1 MNNEEKLR
9 HFLKRAT
16 ADLQDAH
23 QRLRY
28 YEAKDAEPIAVV
40 AMSCRFPGGADTPED
55 LWRLLDSGG
64 DAMTAFP
71 ADRGWT
77 DAPGD
82 YARVGG
88 FVHDAPRFDP
98 ELFGISPREALAMDP
113 QQRLLLE
120 TAWEAFER
128 AGIDPLSLRGSRTG
142 VFAGSNGQD
151 YTHLLTNAADDT
163 ALFGGTSVA
172 ASVVSGRL
180 SYLFGLEGPAVTV
193 DTACSSSLVA
203 LHMAVQ
209 SLRSGEC
216 SLALAGGVT
225 VMSTP
230 GTFVAFTE
238 QNGLAADGRCKPFAD
253 AADGTGWGEGVGL
266 LLVERLSDARRNG
279 HPVLAVVRGSAVNQD
294 GASNGLTAPNGPSQ
308 QRLIRQALANAR
320 LTADEVDAV
329 EAHGTGTRL
338 GDPIEAQALLATYG
352 QDRDRPLWLGSIKS
366 NVGHTQA
373 AAGVAGV
380 LKVVL
385 ALQHARLPKTLHVDA
400 PSSHVDWSA
409 GAVELLTEAQPWPAG
424 ERTRRAGVSAFGV
437 SGTNAHVII
446 EEAPAAEPAGPAG
459 VAGSSGAGGSA
470 GVAAGLSGAGG
481 PVGIAG
487 ARGVAGASG
496 AAGLSRAGGPVEIAG
511 ASGAAG
517 LSGAVEPGGA
527 VEAGPVVPWVLSA
540 KSAAGLRAQA
550 GRLAAFASLADSPV
564 DVGFSL
570 ATTRA
575 ALDHRAV
582 VVGADRAELLA
593 GVAAVAG
600 GGDGAASGVV
610 AETGSGPVLVFPGQG
625 SQWVGMA
632 VELLDSS
639 PVFAARWAEC
649 EAALE
654 SFVDWSLTEV
664 ARSSDPAVLERV
676 DVVQPLLWAMM
687 VSLAELWRSAGVEP
701 AAVIGH
707 SQGEIAAAVVAKAL
721 SLEDGARVVAL
732 RAKAITEL
740 AGSGGMLS
748 VPLPV
753 AEVENGLDSRL
764 GIAAV
769 NGPSATV
776 VSGEVEALD
785 EAQAR
790 WEAEGIRVRRVP
802 VDYASHSPQVE
813 AIRERIL
820 RDLAPVKPSSVDTVF
835 FSTLAGEPIDTAEL
849 TADYWYRNLRA
860 TVNFEQA
867 TKAAITAGHMV
878 FIESSAHPVLTV
890 GIQQTLDELEV
901 SGTVVPTLRRDH
913 GDLRRLYTSFG
924 EAYVRGTTIAWE
936 NLTPGRRV
944 DLPTY
949 AFQRRRFWIERKPAS
964 ESTADAPFWDAVD
977 RADLDGLADT
987 LGLADSE
994 PLQAV
999 VPALSAWHRGRRDDS
1014 LVDGWRYRITWKPL
1028 GAAATR
1034 PSGTWLVLDQ
1044 GGDLAAVAAGAL
1056 AAHGA
1061 EVVRVVTAP
1070 GADRAELAARVVA
1083 ALDGTTPAGVV
1094 SATGLTGTVTAVQ
1107 ALGDAG
1113 VTAPLWCLTRGAVA
1127 ALPDETVADPE
1138 QALVWGFGRVA
1149 GLEHPE
1155 RWGGLVDLP
1164 DGETGTDADG
1174 PLVAAL
1180 SGATGEDQLAVRASG
1195 LFGRRLARAPRTRHT
1210 ATRWRPSGTVL
1221 VTGGLGALGAHVAR
1235 RLAADG
1241 AEHLVLLSRRGP
1253 EAPGAEELRAELEA
1267 AGTRVTVAACDVADR
1282 DALAAVI
1289 AGAGPLSAVFHTAA
1303 ALDDGFVDALTA
1315 DRIDRVLAPKLRGAV
1330 NLRELT
1336 AGHPLTALVFF
1347 SSMAGTFG
1355 ASGQGNYAPG
1365 NAFLD
1370 AYAQALRAEGV
1381 PATSIAWGT
1390 WAGAGMAE
1398 SGIGELARRHGIPEM
1413 APDRALDVLRQAVED
1428 GDAVLGCI
1436 AIDWDRYYVAYT
1448 ARSAT
1453 KLFDE
1458 IPEVQRLTAAT
1469 EPAPEADG
1477 GWAARLA
1484 ARDRAGQLRLLTEL
1498 VGVQVATVLGYA
1510 SGGSVRDD
1518 QAFTDVGFD
1527 SVTAVELRNRLG
1539 AATGLKLP
1547 ATLVFDHPTPS
1558 ALAKH
1563 LRDRLAGAED
1573 LAPADTGPAPVADEP
1588 IAIVAMACRFPGG
1601 VESPEQL
1608 WALLAE
1614 GREGIG
1620 PFPADRGWGS
1630 DGEGGFLA
1638 DAAGFDAG
1646 FFGISPREALAM
1658 DPQQRLLLE
1667 VAWETVERA
1676 GIDPAAL
1683 RGSRTGVFAGTNG
1696 QDYVSL
1702 TAHTT
1707 EDIAGYI
1714 GTGNTA
1720 SVLSGRISY
1729 AFGFE
1734 GPTVTVDTACSSSLV
1749 AMHLAAQALRLGE
1762 CRLAL
1767 AGGATVMATPA
1778 LFGEFSKQGGVA
1790 ADNRCK
1796 AFSDSADGAGFSEGI
1811 GLVLLERLSDAE
1823 RNGHPVLAVV
1833 RGSAVNSDGASNGLT
1848 APNGPSQQR
1857 VIRQALAN
1865 AGLSTKDV
1873 DVVEAHGT
1881 GTSLGD
1887 PIEAQALLAT
1897 YGQDREHPVLLG
1909 TVKSNLG
1916 HTQAAAGVAG
1926 VLKVVLALQNGLL
1939 PRTLHVDAPS
1949 SHVDWSAGAVELL
1962 TEAQPWPVGERTRR
1976 AGVSSFGIGG
1986 TNAHLVIEEARTP
1999 EAAARPAPGGLV
2011 PWVLSAKSEP
2021 AVRAQAA
2028 RLRAHLLAE
2037 PDVDPRDVGHT
2048 LATARA
2054 GLEHRAVVV
2063 GERDALLAGLAAVA
2077 AGEPAANVVS
2087 GSARPGRTGFLFSGQ
2102 GSQVLGMGR
2111 DLYERF
2117 PVFAEAFD
2125 AVCARLDSSL
2135 RDVLWGSD
2143 AELLNRTEFTQA
2155 GLFAVEVALF
2165 RLLESFGVCP
2175 DVLVGHSIGEFA
2187 AAHVAGVLSLD
2198 DACALVSARGRLMQ
2212 ALPEGGAMLA
2222 VQATPDEIGP
2232 VLGAAVSLAAVNGP
2246 DSVVVSGDVAAVE
2259 QVAEWAADRK
2269 TRWLKVSH
2277 AFHSHRMDPMLAE
2290 FAAVASTV
2298 EYHAPE
2304 LPIVST
2310 LTGAPITEFDA
2321 RYWVDQV
2328 RGTVRF
2334 ADAVTGAERWV
2345 EVGPGAVLAGLVD
2358 GVAVQRADREGVQ
2371 AFLTAL
2377 GRLHADGV
2385 VVDWTPLLG
2394 DGRRVD
2400 LPTYPFE
2407 HQRFWLDPAGPAAD
2421 PVEAEFWATVDRE
2434 DLTALSGTLAIDDE
2448 APLRAV
2454 VPALASWWRNRRDG
2468 AAIRGWGYRFRW
2480 QPLPSD
2486 GAAVSGRWLLLSH
2499 DDEPDLVAALTAVG
2513 AEVDHRRVAA
2523 EVEPV
2528 AGGGFAGVVLALDVA
2543 ATAAALQ
2550 VLDVPGAKI
2559 WATTRGA
2566 VSVGD
2571 DDVLTTPDGALVWGL
2586 GRTAALEHPD
2596 RWGGLIDLPTVLG
2609 DREAPLLAATLTGTE
2624 DQVAVRPSGAYARRL
2639 VRAAVAGAEDWQP
2652 DGTVLITG
2660 GTGALGAQVARWA
2673 AGLGAGRVVLLSRRG
2688 EDAPGAGTLRD
2699 DLVAAGTEVR
2709 IAACDVAD
2717 RAALAEVLATERI
2730 TAVFHTAAVLD
2741 DGVIGGLTPDRL
2753 AAVLRPKAVAARVLH
2768 EATLDHPVSAFV
2780 LFSSLAGAL
2789 GAPGQ
2794 GGYAAANAYLD
2805 ALAEER
2811 AQAGLPAT
2819 SVSWGAWA
2827 GEGMAAGGLA
2837 GQRVTR
2843 GGLTPMAAGPAL
2855 RALRRTLGRETCP
2868 VLADIDWPRFTAGF
2882 TAVRPS
2888 PALRTVPEARQAPGA
2903 GTAVAGLLSGPGA
2916 EDRLLELVR
2925 GRAAAVLGH
2934 DSAAAIA
2941 PDTALRDLGFD
2952 SLTAVELRN
2961 LLGVAT
2967 GLALPST
2974 VVFDYPTAAALAGHL
2989 ASELL
2994 GTEAGAAVETVA
3006 AADEPVAIVG
3016 MACRFPGGVASP
3028 EDLWD
3033 LVAAGGDAMGP
3044 FPADRGWDLGKLL
3057 GPAGTSSTGE
3067 GGFVTGATD
3076 FDPAF
3081 FGISPREALVM
3092 DPQQRLLLEASWE
3105 VLERAGI
3112 DPGTLRGG
3120 RVGVF
3125 AGTNGQDYAVLAR
3138 SAPEEAAA
3146 FLPTGNTA
3154 SVLSGRVSY
3163 AFGFEGPA
3171 VTVDTACSSSL
3182 VAMHLA
3188 GQALRAGECSLALA
3202 GGVSVMA
3209 TPSAFIG
3216 FSRQN
3221 GLAAD
3226 GRCKAFA
3233 DAADGTGWGEGVGVV
3248 LLERLS
3254 DAQRNGHRILAVVR
3268 GSAVNQDGASNGL
3281 TAPNGPAQQRVI
3293 RQALAS
3299 AGLSTK
3305 DVDAVEAHGTGTKL
3319 GDPIE
3324 AQALLAT
3331 YGRERE
3337 TPLLLGSVK
3346 SNIGHTQAAAGVA
3359 GVIKMVQAMRHG
3371 VLPKTLH
3378 VDRPT
3383 SEVDWS
3389 AGAVEVLTEAR
3400 DWPETGRARRAGVSS
3415 FGVSG
3420 TNAHVIV
3427 EAVPAASVPSAE
3439 VVPVPWVLSAKTADA
3454 LRAQADRL
3462 RAHVSAHPGVTA
3474 ADLGLALATTRAALG
3489 ERAVLVGDQEALR
3502 SGLAAV
3508 ASGEPAA
3515 NVVSGSVSSGR
3526 VGFLFSGQ
3534 GAQVLGMGR
3543 DLYER
3548 FPVFAGA
3555 FDAVCA
3561 RLDPSLRD
3569 VLWGADAEL
3578 LNRTVFTQAGLF
3590 AVEVALFR
3598 LLESFG
3604 VRPDV
3609 LVGHSIGEF
3618 AAAHAAG
3625 VLSLDDA
3632 CALVAARGRL
3642 MDALPEGGAMLAVQ
3656 ATHLEIAP
3664 VLGDGVSLAAV
3675 NGPDSV
3681 VVSGDVAAVE
3691 RVAEWAADRKTRWLK
3706 VSHAFHSHRMDPM
3719 LAEFAAV
3726 ASIVEYR
3733 APELPIVSTLT
3744 GEPIIEFDARYW
3756 VDQVRGTV
3764 RFADAVVA
3772 AGAGRWVEVGPGAV
3786 LAGLVDGVAT
3796 QRADREGVPAFLTAL
3811 GRLHVDGVTVDW
3823 TPAFPGASPADL
3835 PTYAFQHQRFWLD
3848 PAPADDWRYRVSWTA
3863 VGATAGTPRGRWLL
3877 LHADGEGDD
3886 VAEAL
3891 GDVTRIA
3898 VPAGTGRAA
3907 LAGRLAGV
3915 FDGVAVALDAVTT
3928 ATAVQAIGD
3937 AGIDARIWALTRGA
3951 VSTGPGDPLTDPEA
3965 AMVWG
3970 LARTAALEQPDRWGG
3985 VIDLPGTLDERAA
3998 RLLAAALTGA
4008 EDQVAVR
4015 GAGLFARRLVRSA
4028 GEPGEDWTA
4037 DGTVLVTGGTG
4048 ALGAQVA
4055 KWAVARG
4062 ARRLVLLSR
4071 RGEDA
4076 PGAAGLR
4083 AELAGAEVRIVAC
4096 DVTDRAA
4103 LAAALDG
4110 EELAAVFHTAG
4121 VLDDGVLGGLTPDR
4135 FDAVLAP
4142 KADAARHLHE
4152 LTEGHPLRTFVLFS
4166 SVSGTIGAAGQA
4178 AYAAANAYLDALAE
4192 HRTQQGLPATSVA
4205 WGAWA
4210 DGGMA
4215 ASAVVEQR
4223 MARGGMHAMAPDR
4236 ALRELTAVAGA
4247 GGAVTVAD
4255 LDWGRFAPAFTT
4267 LRPSKL
4273 FDGVPEAARAL
4284 RENRAAPGN
4293 AALRARLGEAPEA
4306 GRPRILLDVVRSQA
4320 AAVLGHAS
4328 AEAVSPGA
4336 AFRELG
4342 FDSLTAV
4349 EFRNALG
4356 AATGLALPA
4365 TLIFD
4370 HPTPAALAGHLAAE
4384 LLGTEAGAAVETVAA
4399 TDEPVAIVG
4408 MACRF
4413 PGGVASPEDL
4423 WDLVASGGDGM
4434 GPFPA
4439 DRGWDLAALA
4449 GEGSGT
4455 SSVAEGGFVDGA
4467 GEFDAGLFGIS
4478 PREALAMDPQQ
4489 RLLLEASWDVLE
4501 RSGFDPTSLRGSRV
4515 GVFAGTNGQDYAALM
4530 ARAPKDSE
4538 AYLATGNTASVLSGR
4553 ISYAFGFEGPAVTV
4567 DTACSSSLVAMHWAA
4582 QALRTGEC
4590 SLALAGGVT
4599 VMATPSAFIGFSR
4612 QNGLAADGR
4621 CKAFADAADGTG
4633 WGEGVGV
4640 VLLERLSDAQRNGH
4654 RILAVVRGSAV
4665 NQDGASNGLTA
4676 PNGPAQQRVIRQAL
4690 ASAGLSTQD
4699 VDVVEAHGT
4708 GTKLGDPIEAQALLA
4723 TYGRERETPL
4733 LLGSVKSNI
4742 GHTQAAAGVAGVIK
4756 VVEAM
4761 RHGVAPRT
4769 LHVGTPS
4776 SHVDWSAGAVEVLTE
4791 ARDWPETGRARRAGV
4806 SSFGISGTNAH
4817 VILEQGPAEPAPEPA
4832 PAAGP
4837 WLLSAKTE
4845 PALRTR
4851 AARLRAWLAGRDDL
4865 GGVARTLVTTRAG
4878 LDERAAVLGDDR
4890 ESLLAGLAA
4899 LAAGEPAA
4907 NVVRGR
4913 AADGRLGF
4921 LFSGQGSQRLG
4932 MGRELHSR
4940 YPVFASAFDEVC
4952 ARLDVEL
4959 GCSLREV
4966 VWGAEAGELN
4976 RTVFAQA
4983 GLFAVEVALFRLF
4996 ESFGVTPDVLIGHS
5010 IGELAAAYVAG
5021 VFSLDDA
5028 CVLVAARGRLMQA
5041 LPEGGAMLAVQASE
5055 VDIQS
5060 VLAELDG
5067 VSLAAVNG
5075 PDSVVVSGDAEAVE
5089 AVAAWAAGRKT
5100 NRLKVSHAFH
5110 SHRMDPMLAEFGRI
5124 AATLDYREP
5133 RIPLVS
5139 TLTGKP
5145 VAGELCSAAYWVDQ
5159 VRGAVRFADAVAGAV
5174 ADGVTRFAEIGP
5186 GAVLAGLVPGP
5197 AVAVAAQ
5204 RADRPAGTALV
5215 AALARLHTLGVA
5227 VDWRPE
5233 FGDGSAR
5240 PVDLPG
5246 YPFEHERYWLDAPL
5260 RRTEPDD
5267 AFWADI
5273 EAEDLAA
5280 TLDLDGEVLRKVVP
5294 ALAGWRRD
5302 RAAGSGTYRVT
5313 WSPVPQPADTQLTGR
5328 WLVVGA
5334 APHAAGPGGAL
5345 DGGLEAAEGKLL
5357 GGVLEA
5363 GGGGALAGGLVASG
5377 GGLEFADGNP
5387 LGGGLAAAD
5396 GNPLGGGFEFA
5407 DGKLLGGGLEFADGN
5422 PLGGGF
5428 ESANGKP
5435 LSDLLAALTRHGA
5448 EAVPCRV
5455 DELAAEVAA
5464 GPVAGVLVALGAAG
5478 LAAVV
5483 QLLGEAAPGTRC
5495 WAVTRAALAVTAA
5508 DLPDPGQAAVWG
5520 LGRTVALESP
5530 ARWGG
5535 LIDLPAALDEHAGR
5549 LLAGVLAGGTEDQVA
5564 IRRAGLFGR
5573 RLAGAPGLP
5582 ADEWTPDGTVLVTGG
5597 TGALGA
5603 RVARWAA
5610 GRGARR
5616 IVLVSR
5622 QGEAAPGAPEL
5633 RAELVSAGAEVR
5645 LAGCDVADRDQLAAV
5660 LADEEVTAVFH
5671 TAGVLDDGIVDGLT
5685 PERFAKVFAPKVTGA
5700 VLLDELTRAHP
5711 VSAFVLFSSIAGT
5724 VGGPGQG
5731 NYAAA
5736 NAVLD
5741 ALAEQRHRAGRPAL
5755 SVAWGP
5761 WAEAGMAASD
5771 LVGGRM
5777 GRGGVGALDP
5787 EAALRVLARAVSVG
5801 GALVVADIDWA
5812 KYAPA
5817 ITAARP
5823 SRLFDGVPAA
5833 RRALAAVAA
5842 EPAAAEETLAA
5853 RLAGA
5858 APSDRERIVL
5868 DLVRKQAA
5876 AVLGH
5881 PSADTVPADRPFRE
5895 LGFDSLTA
5903 VEFRNLLAAAS
5914 GRTLPATVVFDHPTP
5929 AALAAALG
5937 AELAPDGGASPLDE
5951 LDRLEAVLAAAEP
5964 DDLTRSRVTVR
5975 LRALLA
5981 GWSGGAG
5988 QPPAAAGS
5996 DEIDSATDEEL
6007 FALIREDLGQ

>member
-1 MNNEEKLR
+1 MTNEEKLR

-64 DAMTAFP
+64 DAMSAFP
-71 ADRGWT
+71 ADRGWA
-77 DAPGD
+77 DAPGS
-82 YARVGG
+82 YVRVGG

-98 ELFGISPREALAMDP
+98 ELFGISPREALSMDP

-151 YTHLLTNAADDT
+151 YTHLLANAADDT

-238 QNGLAADGRCKPFAD
+238 QNGLAADGRCKAFAD
-253 AADGTGWGEGVGL
+253 EADGTGWGEGVGL

-366 NVGHTQA
+366 NIGHTQA

-380 LKVVL
+380 MKVVL
-385 ALQHARLPKTLHVDA
+385 ALRNGRLPKTLHA
-400 PSSHVDWSA
+400 QTRSSQVDWSA
-409 GAVELLTEAQPWPAG
+409 GAVELLTEAQPWPQG

-437 SGTNAHVII
+437 SGTNAHVIL
-446 EEAPAAEPAGPAG
+446 EEAPADELAGAAGALGPTRAAELLEGAGPAG
-459 VAGSSGAGGSA
+459 AAELPQGAKRAGS
-470 GVAAGLSGAGG
+470 VGLA
-481 PVGIAG
+481 
-487 ARGVAGASG
+487 G
-496 AAGLSRAGGPVEIAG
+496 AAGIAEAAGPVER
-511 ASGAAG
+511 
-517 LSGAVEPGGA
+517 
-527 VEAGPVVPWVLSA
+527 VEAGSPVVPWVLSA

-550 GRLAAFASLADSPV
+550 GRLAAFGSLASSPS

-593 GVAAVAG
+593 EVAAVAAG
-600 GGDGAASGVV
+600 GPGAASGVV
-610 AETGSGPVLVFPGQG
+610 AELGAGPVLVFPGQG
-625 SQWVGMA
+625 AQWVGMA

-639 PVFAARWAEC
+639 EVFAARWAEC
-649 EAALE
+649 EAAL
-654 SFVDWSLTEV
+654 SCFVDWSLTEV
-664 ARSSDPAVLERV
+664 ARSDDPSVLERV
-676 DVVQPLLWAMM
+676 DVVQPLLWAVM

-707 SQGEIAAAVVAKAL
+707 SQGEIAAAVVAGAL
-721 SLEDGARVVAL
+721 STTDGARVVAL
-732 RAKAITEL
+732 RAKAITDL
-740 AGSGGMLS
+740 AGTGGMLS

-753 AEVENGLDSRL
+753 AEIEAGLDPRL
-764 GIAAV
+764 GVAAV

-776 VSGEVEALD
+776 VSGEITALD
-785 EAQAR
+785 EAQAA
-790 WEAEGIRVRRVP
+790 WEAEGVRVRRVP

-820 RDLAPVKPSSVDTVF
+820 SDLAPVSPSSVDTVF
-835 FSTLAGEPIDTAEL
+835 FSTLTGEAIDTAEL

-860 TVNFEQA
+860 TVKFEQA
-867 TKAAITAGHMV
+867 TRAAITAGHAV
-878 FIESSAHPVLTV
+878 FVESSAHPVLTV
-890 GIQQTLDELEV
+890 GLRQTLDDLET

-913 GDLRRLYTSFG
+913 GDLRQLYTAFG
-924 EAYVRGTTIAWE
+924 EAYVRGVPVAWE
-936 NLTPGRRV
+936 ELTPGRRV

-949 AFQRRRFWIERKPAS
+949 AFQRRRFWIETRKTT
-964 ESTADAPFWDAVD
+964 ETTADAPFWDAVE
-977 RADLDGLADT
+977 RADLTALADT
-987 LGLADSE
+987 LGLAGSE

-999 VPALSAWHRGRRDDS
+999 VPALSAWHRERRDGS
-1014 LVDGWRYRITWKPL
+1014 LVDGWRYRITWKSL
-1028 GAAATR
+1028 GTPAAR
-1034 PSGTWLVLDQ
+1034 PSGTWLVLDD
-1044 GGDLAAVAAGAL
+1044 GGDLPARATAALTGAGA
-1056 AAHGA
+1056 A
-1061 EVVRVVTAP
+1061 VVRVGTAP
-1070 GADRAELAARVVA
+1070 GEDRAGLAGRVVE

-1094 SATGLTGTVTAVQ
+1094 SATGLTGTVAAVQ
-1107 ALGDAG
+1107 ALGDAR

-1127 ALPDETVADPE
+1127 AIPDETVAHPE

-1164 DGETGTDADG
+1164 AGDADVDAL
-1174 PLVAAL
+1174 LVAAL
-1180 SGATGEDQLAVRASG
+1180 AGASGEDQLAVRASG
-1195 LFGRRLARAPRTRHT
+1195 LFGRRLVRAPRTGP
-1210 ATRWRPSGTVL
+1210 APARWRPSGTVL

-1241 AEHLVLLSRRGP
+1241 AEHVVLLSRRGP
-1253 EAPGAEELRAELEA
+1253 EAPGAEELRAELA
-1267 AGTRVTVAACDVADR
+1267 ASGTRVTIAACDVADR

-1289 AGAGPLSAVFHTAA
+1289 ADAGPLSAVFHTAA

-1315 DRIDRVLAPKLRGAV
+1315 DRIGRVLAPKLRGAV

-1336 AGHPLTALVFF
+1336 AGHPLSALVFF

-1413 APDRALDVLRQAVED
+1413 APDRALDVLRQAIED

-1458 IPEVQRLTAAT
+1458 IPEVRRLTA
-1469 EPAPEADG
+1469 PAAEVDG

-1484 ARDRAGQLRLLTEL
+1484 GRDRAGQLRLLTEL

-1527 SVTAVELRNRLG
+1527 SVTAVELRNRLT
-1539 AATGLKLP
+1539 AVTGLKLP

-1573 LAPADTGPAPVADEP
+1573 RSPSDAAPAPVADEP

-1620 PFPADRGWGS
+1620 PFPADRGWDS
-1630 DGEGGFLA
+1630 DGEGGFLT

-1667 VAWETVERA
+1667 VAWETLEQA

-1796 AFSDSADGAGFSEGI
+1796 AFSDTADGAGFSEGV

-1865 AGLSTKDV
+1865 AGLSTQDV

-1897 YGQDREHPVLLG
+1897 YGQDREHPLLLG

-1926 VLKVVLALQNGLL
+1926 VLKVVLALRHGEL

-1962 TEAQPWPVGERTRR
+1962 TEARPWPAAGRPRR

-1986 TNAHLVIEEARTP
+1986 TNAHLVIEEAP
-1999 EAAARPAPGGLV
+1999 ETEPAARPAPGGRV

-2021 AVRAQAA
+2021 ALRAQAA
-2028 RLRAHLLAE
+2028 RLRTHLLAE
-2037 PDVDPRDVGHT
+2037 PDLDPRDVGHT
-2048 LATARA
+2048 LATGRA
-2054 GLEHRAVVV
+2054 GLDHRAVVA
-2063 GERDALLAGLAAVA
+2063 GDREALLSGLAAVA
-2077 AGEPAANVVS
+2077 AGEPAAHVVS
-2087 GSARPGRTGFLFSGQ
+2087 GSVKPGRTGFLFSGQ

-2111 DLYERF
+2111 DLYGRF

-2125 AVCARLDSSL
+2125 AVCARLGASL
-2135 RDVLWGSD
+2135 RDVLWGFN
-2143 AELLNRTEFTQA
+2143 AELLNRTVFTQA

-2165 RLLESFGVCP
+2165 RLLESFGVRP

-2198 DACALVSARGRLMQ
+2198 DACALVAARGRLMQ

-2222 VQATPDEIGP
+2222 VQATPEEIAP
-2232 VLGAAVSLAAVNGP
+2232 VLGDGVALAAVNGP
-2246 DSVVVSGDVAAVE
+2246 DSVVVSGDVDAVE
-2259 QVAEWAADRK
+2259 RVAGWAAGRK
-2269 TRWLKVSH
+2269 TRRLKVSH

-2290 FAAVASTV
+2290 FAEIASTV
-2298 EYHAPE
+2298 EYHEPE

-2310 LTGAPITEFDA
+2310 LTGEPVTEFDA

-2334 ADAVTGAERWV
+2334 ADAVAAAGAGRWV
-2345 EVGPGAVLAGLVD
+2345 EVGPGAALAGLVE

-2377 GRLHADGV
+2377 GRLHTEGV
-2385 VVDWTPLLG
+2385 TVDWTSLFG
-2394 DGRRVD
+2394 DARHVD

-2407 HQRFWLDPAGPAAD
+2407 HQRFWLEPAGPALD

-2434 DLTALSGTLAIDDE
+2434 DLTALSGTLALDDE

-2468 AAIRGWGYRFRW
+2468 AASRGWGYRFRW
-2480 QPLPSD
+2480 QPLPP
-2486 GAAVSGRWLLLSH
+2486 ARATLSGRWLLLSH
-2499 DDEPDLVAALTAVG
+2499 GDEPDLVAALTADG
-2513 AEVDHRRVAA
+2513 AEVEHRRVAA
-2523 EVEPV
+2523 GVEPV
-2528 AGGGFAGVVLALDVA
+2528 TADGLAGAVLALGVA
-2543 ATAAALQ
+2543 TTAAALP
-2550 VLDVPGAKI
+2550 VIDAPGAKI
-2559 WATTRGA
+2559 WAITRGA

-2571 DDVLTTPDGALVWGL
+2571 DDALTNPDGAFVWGL
-2586 GRTAALEHPD
+2586 GRTAALEYPD
-2596 RWGGLIDLPTVLG
+2596 RWGGLIDLPPVLG
-2609 DREAPLLAATLTGTE
+2609 DREAALLAATLSGTE
-2624 DQVAVRPSGAYARRL
+2624 DQVAVRAAGAYARRL
-2639 VRAAVAGAEDWQP
+2639 VHAAPAGAEDWQP

-2673 AGLGAGRVVLLSRRG
+2673 VGLGAGRVVLLSRRG
-2688 EDAPGAGTLRD
+2688 ENAPGAGTLRD
-2699 DLVAAGTEVR
+2699 ELVAAGAEVR

-2768 EATLDHPVSAFV
+2768 ETTLDHPVSAFV

-2827 GEGMAAGGLA
+2827 GDGMAAGGLA
-2837 GQRVTR
+2837 GQRVAR

-2855 RALRRTLGRETCP
+2855 RALRRSLGRDTCP
-2868 VLADIDWPRFTAGF
+2868 VIADIDWPRFTAGF

-2903 GTAVAGLLSGPGA
+2903 GTPAAGLLAGPGA

-2961 LLGVAT
+2961 LLGAAT

-2994 GTEAGAAVETVA
+2994 GTRAGTAVETVA
-3006 AADEPVAIVG
+3006 ATDEPVAIVG

-3033 LVAAGGDAMGP
+3033 LVAAGGDAMRS

-3057 GPAGTSSTGE
+3057 GSPGAAGTSATGE

-3125 AGTNGQDYAVLAR
+3125 AGTNGQDYAALAGT
-3138 SAPEEAAA
+3138 APQDAAA

-3299 AGLSTK
+3299 AGLSTT
-3305 DVDAVEAHGTGTKL
+3305 DVDVVEAHGTGTKL

-3324 AQALLAT
+3324 AQALIAT
-3331 YGRERE
+3331 YGQERE

-3359 GVIKMVQAMRHG
+3359 GVIKVVQAMRHG
-3371 VLPKTLH
+3371 VVPKTLH

-3427 EAVPAASVPSAE
+3427 EAVPATPPEPAVAD
-3439 VVPVPWVLSAKTADA
+3439 VVPVAWVLSAKTADA

-3462 RAHVSAHPGVTA
+3462 HAHVSAHPGVPA
-3474 ADLGLALATTRAALG
+3474 ADLGLALAATRAALA
-3489 ERAVLVGDQEALR
+3489 ERAVVVGDREAL
-3502 SGLAAV
+3502 SAGLSALAA
-3508 ASGEPAA
+3508 GEPAA
-3515 NVVSGSVSSGR
+3515 NVVSGSVTSGR

-3534 GAQVLGMGR
+3534 GSQALGMGR
-3543 DLYER
+3543 DLYGR
-3548 FPVFAGA
+3548 FPVFAEA

-3561 RLDPSLRD
+3561 CLDSSLRD
-3569 VLWGADAEL
+3569 VLWGTDAEL
-3578 LNRTVFTQAGLF
+3578 LNRTVFAQAGLF

-3618 AAAHAAG
+3618 AAAHVAG

-3632 CALVAARGRL
+3632 CVLVAARGRL
-3642 MDALPEGGAMLAVQ
+3642 MDALPAGGAMLAVQ
-3656 ATHLEIAP
+3656 ATREEIAP

-3681 VVSGDVAAVE
+3681 VVSGDVEAVE
-3691 RVAEWAADRKTRWLK
+3691 RVAEWAADRKTRRLK

-3719 LAEFAAV
+3719 LAEFAEI
-3726 ASIVEYR
+3726 ASTVEYHEL
-3733 APELPIVSTLT
+3733 ELPILSTLT
-3744 GEPIIEFDARYW
+3744 GEPVTAFDARYW

-3764 RFADAVVA
+3764 RFADAVA
-3772 AGAGRWVEVGPGAV
+3772 ATGAARFVEVGPGAV
-3786 LAGLVDGVAT
+3786 LAGLVDGVAV
-3796 QRADREGVPAFLTAL
+3796 QRAGRDGVEAFLTAL
-3811 GRLHVDGVTVDW
+3811 GRLHTDGVAVDW
-3823 TPAFPGASPADL
+3823 TPAFPGARPADL

-3848 PAPADDWRYRVSWTA
+3848 PAPADDWRYRVTWTA
-3863 VGATAGTPRGRWLL
+3863 IGTTASSPRGRWLL

-3891 GDVTRIA
+3891 ADVTRIA

-3907 LAGRLAGV
+3907 LAGRLGGE
-3915 FDGVAVALDAVTT
+3915 FDGVVVVLDAVTT
-3928 ATAVQAIGD
+3928 AIAVQALGD
-3937 AGIDARIWALTRGA
+3937 AGIDARIWAVTRGA
-3951 VSTGPGDPLTDPEA
+3951 VSTGPGDPLTDPGA

-3970 LARTAALEQPDRWGG
+3970 LARTVALEQPDRWGG
-3985 VIDLPGTLDERAA
+3985 VVDLPGTLDERAA
-3998 RLLAAALTGA
+3998 RLLVAALTGA

-4015 GAGLFARRLVRSA
+4015 SSGLFARRLARSA
-4028 GEPGEDWTA
+4028 SEPGEDWA
-4037 DGTVLVTGGTG
+4037 AGGTVLITGGTG
-4048 ALGAQVA
+4048 ALGAQLA
-4055 KWAVARG
+4055 KWAVGRG

-4071 RGEDA
+4071 RGDDA

-4096 DVTDRAA
+4096 DVADRDV

-4110 EELAAVFHTAG
+4110 EEITAVFHTAG
-4121 VLDDGVLGGLTPDR
+4121 VLDDGILGSLTPDR
-4135 FDAVLAP
+4135 FETVLAP
-4142 KADAARHLHE
+4142 KAHAARHLHE
-4152 LTEGHPLRTFVLFS
+4152 LTAGHPVRTFVLFS

-4192 HRTQQGLPATSVA
+4192 HRTQHGLPATSVA

-4247 GGAVTVAD
+4247 GGAITVAD
-4255 LDWGRFAPAFTT
+4255 LDWSRFAPAFTT

-4284 RENRAAPGN
+4284 REHRAAPGN

-4306 GRPRILLDVVRSQA
+4306 ARPRILLDVVRSQA

-4328 AEAVSPGA
+4328 ADAVSPGA

-4384 LLGTEAGAAVETVAA
+4384 LLGTGAGPAVETVAA

-4413 PGGVASPEDL
+4413 PGGVSSPEDL
-4423 WDLVASGGDGM
+4423 WELVASGGDGM

-4449 GEGSGT
+4449 GGGRGT

-4530 ARAPKDSE
+4530 ARAPEDAE

-4582 QALRTGEC
+4582 QALRAGEC

-4690 ASAGLSTQD
+4690 AAAGLSTQD

-4723 TYGRERETPL
+4723 TYGQERETPV

-4817 VILEQGPAEPAPEPA
+4817 VILEQGPAEPAPELE

-4837 WLLSAKTE
+4837 WLLSAKTG

-4851 AARLRAWLAGRDDL
+4851 AARLRASLTGRDDL
-4865 GGVARTLVTTRAG
+4865 GGVARTLVATRAG
-4878 LDERAAVLGDDR
+4878 LDERAAVLGDGR

-4913 AADGRLGF
+4913 AADGQLGF
-4921 LFSGQGSQRLG
+4921 LFSGQGSQVLG
-4932 MGRELHSR
+4932 MGHQLHER
-4940 YPVFASAFDEVC
+4940 YPVFAEAFEGVC

-4959 GCSLREV
+4959 GGSLREV
-4966 VWGAEAGELN
+4966 LWGSDAELLN

-4983 GLFAVEVALFRLF
+4983 GLFVVEVALFRLL
-4996 ESFGVTPDVLIGHS
+4996 ESFGVAPDVLIGHS
-5010 IGELAAAYVAG
+5010 IGELAAAHVAG
-5021 VFSLDDA
+5021 VFSLADA

-5055 VDIQS
+5055 VDIQP
-5060 VLAELDG
+5060 VLDG

-5075 PDSVVVSGDAEAVE
+5075 PDSVVVSGDVEAVE

-5124 AATLDYREP
+5124 AATIAYREP

-5145 VAGELCSAAYWVDQ
+5145 AAGELCSAAYWVDQ
-5159 VRGAVRFADAVAGAV
+5159 VRGTVRFADAVAGAV
-5174 ADGVTRFAEIGP
+5174 ADGVTRFAEVGP
-5186 GAVLAGLVPGP
+5186 GAVLAGLAPGP
-5197 AVAVAAQ
+5197 AVATQ
-5204 RADRPAGTALV
+5204 RTDRPGAAAFL

-5227 VDWRPE
+5227 VDWRPR
-5233 FGDGSAR
+5233 FGDRAVR

-5246 YPFEHERYWLDAPL
+5246 YPFEHERYWLDAPP

-5267 AFWADI
+5267 TFWAAI
-5273 EAEDLAA
+5273 SGEDMEELAGS
-5280 TLDLDGEVLRKVVP
+5280 LDLDGEVLRKVVP

-5302 RAAGSGTYRVT
+5302 RAAASGTYRVT
-5313 WSPVPQPADTQLTGR
+5313 WSPVPEPADTVLSGR
-5328 WLVVGA
+5328 WLVVGG
-5334 APHAAGPGGAL
+5334 APQ
-5345 DGGLEAAEGKLL
+5345 EAAATVPGHGLVAGEG
-5357 GGVLEA
+5357 GSFG
-5363 GGGGALAGGLVASG
+5363 GGLVAG
-5377 GGLEFADGNP
+5377 D
-5387 LGGGLAAAD
+5387 
-5396 GNPLGGGFEFA
+5396 
-5407 DGKLLGGGLEFADGN
+5407 
-5422 PLGGGF
+5422 
-5428 ESANGKP
+5428 GKP
-5435 LSDLLAALTRHGA
+5435 LGDLLAALNRHGA
-5448 EAVPCRV
+5448 EAVACHL
-5455 DELAAEVAA
+5455 DQLASEINA
-5464 GPVAGVLVALGAAG
+5464 GPVAGVLVALDAPG

-5483 QLLGEAAPGTRC
+5483 RILGEAAPGIRC
-5495 WAVTRAALAVTAA
+5495 WAVTRAAPAVTAA
-5508 DLPDPGQAAVWG
+5508 DLPDPAQAAVWG

-5535 LIDLPAALDEHAGR
+5535 LVDLPATVDEHAGR
-5549 LLAGVLAGGTEDQVA
+5549 VLAGVLATGTEDQIA

-5573 RLAGAPGLP
+5573 RLTEAPTLP
-5582 ADEWTPDGTVLVTGG
+5582 ADEWTADGTVLVTGG

-5645 LAGCDVADRDQLAAV
+5645 LAACDVADRDQLAAV

-5741 ALAEQRHRAGRPAL
+5741 ALAEQRRRAGRPAL

-5787 EAALRVLARAVSVG
+5787 EAALRVLARAVPVG
-5801 GALVVADIDWA
+5801 GSLVVADLDWA

-5823 SRLFDGVPAA
+5823 SRLFDGIPAA
-5833 RRALAAVAA
+5833 RRALAAAAA
-5842 EPAAAEETLAA
+5842 EPAVAEEPLVA

-5858 APSDRERIVL
+5858 APSDRDRIVL

-5881 PSADTVPADRPFRE
+5881 PDADTVPADRPFRE

-5914 GRTLPATVVFDHPTP
+5914 GLTLPATVAFDHPTP
-5929 AALAAALG
+5929 AALAAALA
-5937 AELAPDGGASPLDE
+5937 AELAPDGTSPLDE

-5988 QPPAAAGS
+5988 EPPAAAGAS
-5996 DEIDSATDEEL
+5996 EIDSATDEEL